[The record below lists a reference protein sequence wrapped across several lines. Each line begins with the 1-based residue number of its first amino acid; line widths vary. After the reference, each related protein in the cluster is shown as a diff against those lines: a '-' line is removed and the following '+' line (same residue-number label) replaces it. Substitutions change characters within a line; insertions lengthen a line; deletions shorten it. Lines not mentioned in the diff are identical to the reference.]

1 MTMHEEVDKHRPN
14 GHHNKDN
21 NGFSR
26 ETEMSS

>member
-1 MTMHEEVDKHRPN
+1 MKEVDKHRPN